1 MRKILSLV
9 VATFL
14 TLSIIALSTNIW
26 RSYKKLGG
34 LENVRRKEQALR
46 KETQDLKNK
55 LKDAESKSF
64 IEKESRNKLGLSK
77 KGESIY
83 IVEQKPTKE
92 APEAGE
98 IQNIPNWKK
107 WVNVF
112 KD

>member
-1 MRKILSLV
+1 MRKFVSLTIIFIL
-9 VATFL
+9 F
-14 TLSIIALSTNIW
+14 LSTVTLVGNVW
-26 RSYKKLGG
+26 SSYKKIKSLD
-34 LENVRRKEQALR
+34 NVRQKEQALR
-46 KETQDLKNK
+46 AETKELKNK

-92 APEAGE
+92 APEEGE
-98 IQNIPNWKK
+98 TQNIPNWRK

>member
-1 MRKILSLV
+1 MKRIISLIIIIFLSFSILAL
-9 VATFL
+9 L
-14 TLSIIALSTNIW
+14 TNVWS
-26 RSYKKLGG
+26 SYKKIKSLD
-34 LENVRRKEQALR
+34 NVRQKEQALR
-46 KETQDLKNK
+46 AETKELKNK
-55 LKDAESKSF
+55 LKDAESRSF